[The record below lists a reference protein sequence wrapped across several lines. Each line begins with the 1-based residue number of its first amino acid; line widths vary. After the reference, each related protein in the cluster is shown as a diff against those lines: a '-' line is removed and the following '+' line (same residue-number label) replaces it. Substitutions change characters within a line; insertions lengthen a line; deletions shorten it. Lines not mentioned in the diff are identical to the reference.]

1 MVMTA
6 AVLILL
12 CSIFG
17 FVYANTQMK
26 EDGKAKMIILIICF
40 LLACASAAF
49 IFITMYFAWAV
60 RMN

>member
-17 FVYANTQMK
+17 IVYACTQIK
-26 EDGKAKMIILIICF
+26 DDNRARLIVMIICS
-40 LLACASAAF
+40 LLALVSAGF
-49 IFITMYFAWAV
+49 IFISLYFAWAV

>member
-17 FVYANTQMK
+17 IVYANTQIKDDKM
-26 EDGKAKMIILIICF
+26 AKMTALIVCF
-40 LLACASAAF
+40 LLAFASA
-49 IFITMYFAWAV
+49 IFILITLYFAWAV

>member
-17 FVYANTQMK
+17 IVYACTQIK
-26 EDGKAKMIILIICF
+26 DDNRARLIVMIICS
-40 LLACASAAF
+40 LLALVSAGF
-49 IFITMYFAWAV
+49 IFISL
-60 RMN
+60 